1 MKKVERAPTLATAA
15 AKNIRAGI
23 LRGEL
28 LPGEPLHEV
37 ELSVALNISRGTF
50 RESFRLLQSEG
61 LVDIFPH
68 RGAFVAK
75 LSSKKVTEIYTLR
88 ALLESYAVRLAL
100 EKRAYSEADFR
111 KMKALVKQLGELEQ
125 TTGYSGSVEVDM
137 QFHQLICHCCGH
149 ELLLEMI
156 GNLQSLT
163 LMFILNTILYQSDKQ
178 KNDVSHQ
185 AVLEAI
191 LEGAPE
197 VAEQVVRQHI
207 IDAGGSLVE
216 RMEVSK

>member
-15 AKNIRAGI
+15 AKNVRDGI
-23 LRGEL
+23 LRGEI

-37 ELSVALNISRGTF
+37 ELSNVLNISRGTL
-50 RESFRLLQSEG
+50 REAFRLLQSEG

-75 LSSKKVTEIYTLR
+75 LSPKKVTEIYTLR

-100 EKRAYSEADFR
+100 ENQAYSEADFL
-111 KMKALVKQLGELEQ
+111 KMKALVKQLGELEK
-125 TTGYSGSVEVDM
+125 TTNSAGSVEVDM

-149 ELLLEMI
+149 ELLLEVI

-163 LMFILNTILYQSDKQ
+163 LMFILNTKLYQSDRQ
-178 KNDVSHQ
+178 HDDVTHQ
-185 AVLEAI
+185 AVLDAI
-191 LEGAPE
+191 LEENPE
-197 VAEQVVRQHI
+197 AAEQTVRQHI
-207 IDAGGSLVE
+207 IDAGRWLVE
-216 RMEVSK
+216 RMKESK

>member
-1 MKKVERAPTLATAA
+1 
-15 AKNIRAGI
+15 
-23 LRGEL
+23 
-28 LPGEPLHEV
+28 
-37 ELSVALNISRGTF
+37 
-50 RESFRLLQSEG
+50 
-61 LVDIFPH
+61 
-68 RGAFVAK
+68 
-75 LSSKKVTEIYTLR
+75 
-88 ALLESYAVRLAL
+88 
-100 EKRAYSEADFR
+100 
-111 KMKALVKQLGELEQ
+111 MKALVTQLGELEQ
-125 TTGYSGSVEVDM
+125 TTDYAGSVEMEM

-191 LEGAPE
+191 LDGVPE

>member
-37 ELSVALNISRGTF
+37 ELSVALNISRGTL

-125 TTGYSGSVEVDM
+125 TTGYSASVEVDM

-191 LEGAPE
+191 LDGVPE

>member
-1 MKKVERAPTLATAA
+1 
-15 AKNIRAGI
+15 
-23 LRGEL
+23 
-28 LPGEPLHEV
+28 
-37 ELSVALNISRGTF
+37 
-50 RESFRLLQSEG
+50 
-61 LVDIFPH
+61 VDIFPH

-100 EKRAYSEADFR
+100 EKRAYAAADFR

-125 TTGYSGSVEVDM
+125 TTGYAGSVEVDM
-137 QFHQLICHCCGH
+137 QFHQLICHCCEH
-149 ELLLEMI
+149 QLLLEMI

-163 LMFILNTILYQSDKQ
+163 LMFILNTKLYQSDRQ
-178 KNDVSHQ
+178 QDDVSHR

-191 LEGAPE
+191 LEGVPE

-207 IDAGGSLVE
+207 IDAGAALVE
-216 RMEVSK
+216 RMEESK

>member
-37 ELSVALNISRGTF
+37 ELSVALNISRGTL

-75 LSSKKVTEIYTLR
+75 LSSKKITEIYTLR

>member
-1 MKKVERAPTLATAA
+1 MNKVERAPTLATAA

-37 ELSVALNISRGTF
+37 ELSVALNISRGTL

-125 TTGYSGSVEVDM
+125 TTGYSASVEVDM

-149 ELLLEMI
+149 GLLLEMI

-191 LEGAPE
+191 LDGVPE